1 MATRRVVITGV
12 GLISCL
18 GNDPDTFF
26 DNLVEGKPVLRPY
39 PDLGR
44 HPVGRAQFAPEQ
56 HFTRTDLL
64 GLDRVSQFAIVAS
77 REAAANADLTAV
89 DKERLG
95 VFFGTGTS
103 GAATLEAS
111 YGNFFGVRPERYL
124 CIPMAMNHAPASQ
137 VAISLGAMGE
147 CQTYSTACS
156 SSAVAIGEGYRRI
169 KDGYVDV
176 AVAGGAE
183 CMLVPSVMNEWEK
196 LRVLAPAQGD
206 PSSGCRPFDASR
218 RGFHLAESAATVI
231 LESVEHA
238 TARGAPILGEI
249 AGYGLSNDASH
260 ITKPSPAGQRL
271 AIKRAMADAGI
282 SPGDLAYVNLHGTAT
297 GAGDL
302 AEAQSVEEVFG
313 EIARR
318 VPMSATKSSHGHAI
332 GATGALEFIATLWAL
347 RRGIAPP
354 TAFTEQ
360 VAPGISLNL
369 ICRQAEL
376 LRNPGYGA
384 SNSFAFGGANAVL
397 VLRKTDH

>member
-1 MATRRVVITGV
+1 MKTRRVAVTGV
-12 GLISCL
+12 GLVSCL
-18 GNDPDTFF
+18 GNDPDAFF
-26 DNLVEGKPVLRPY
+26 DNLVAGKSGLRLY

-44 HPVGRAQFAPEQ
+44 HPVGRAQFAPER
-56 HFTRTDLL
+56 HFTRTELL

-77 REAAANADLTAV
+77 RDAAANASLATV

-95 VFFGTGTS
+95 VFYGTGTS

-111 YGNFFGVRPERYL
+111 YGNFFGVRPKRYL

-137 VAISLGAMGE
+137 VAIKLGAMGE

-169 KDGYVDV
+169 KDGYLDV

-206 PSSGCRPFDASR
+206 PSSGCRPFDVHR
-218 RGFHLAESAATVI
+218 HGFHLAESAATVI
-231 LESVEHA
+231 LESMEHA
-238 TARGAPILGEI
+238 TARGAPILGEVV
-249 AGYGLSNDASH
+249 GYGLSNDASH

-271 AIKRAMADAGI
+271 AIKRALAAAGI
-282 SPGDLAYVNLHGTAT
+282 SPNDLAYVNLHGTAT

-302 AEAQSVEEVFG
+302 AEAQSVEDVFG
-313 EIARR
+313 EFSRHI
-318 VPMSATKSSHGHAI
+318 PMSATKSSHGHAI
-332 GATGALEFIATLWAL
+332 GATGALEFIATLWAI
-347 RRGIAPP
+347 RQRIAPP

-360 VAPGISLNL
+360 VAPDISLNL
-369 ICRQAEL
+369 ICRHAEP
-376 LRNPGYGA
+376 LRDLGYGM

-397 VLRKTDH
+397 VVKRTDH